1 MTLIPRFPIYPVENY
16 GSAYKL
22 APPGGGSVSLWVV
35 SPWTPGSRS
44 PRIYFTQYPVDTK
57 PTQLTKKNALRA
69 AYISRSAKGFLGCY
83 DSVGGQVLD
92 WERDAAMAWYFGSV
106 RSLGLNGSKDEPCVT
121 PGIEGPVDTTTW
133 EWLVQR
139 VNGAGHAG
147 VVPTLSS
154 ATVKRRLFSQLIGVK
169 GIQYPKSSEM
179 DRPLIDNYK
188 PLATVAGAPWWQ
200 HARSH
205 PEQLEVLR
213 DSDSDS
219 GSGYHSQDAMDVA
232 AKPDAPV
239 VTIETGPV
247 EPLPSPGDSDF
258 NPDAMTHRDLVDLAR
273 KGHGAQQLIDSAN
286 QHRDREAT
294 LRAEAEDE
302 ADDAEKARDAAIAER
317 DAAIE
322 RAKALV
328 PVKTDVKVG
337 DGTVEIDGVTLPKFD
352 GGHGPAPIE
361 GYDLSAWQA
370 VVEVGDFT
378 ATASAPQVAAS
389 IMAGDSVRLVGPPS
403 VGKTSGIREVCAHTG
418 AKFFL
423 IPCGEGATDLSLI
436 AERVIGNGGEFVW
449 RDGHVTQAVRWA
461 IANPETVVVAVLDEV
476 DHLVP
481 EVQSLMHSVLE
492 GDTLVVSPEETLV
505 VPSNIRFVATANTS
519 GLGDITGRHASA
531 KVSDTAFTSRWNA
544 TYTVAYLPEKAEAR
558 LLVNA
563 GAPVEQA
570 EQAVRCAKMTR
581 NEAGEVTQPIVL
593 RQLLAWARA
602 CGRGED
608 PKSAWAWRVMTSTP
622 EHDRHALREL
632 TRTCFNW

>member
-1 MTLIPRFPIYPVENY
+1 MTLIPRSPIYPVENF
-16 GSAYKL
+16 GSAYRL
-22 APPGGGSVSLWVV
+22 CPPGGGGANTLWVV

-44 PRIYFTQYPVDTK
+44 PRIYFTQYAVGTS
-57 PTQLTKKNALRA
+57 PTQLTKKNALGA
-69 AYISRSAKGFLGCY
+69 AYISRSTKGYLACH
-83 DSVGGQVLD
+83 DSVGGQVQD
-92 WERDAAMAWYFGSV
+92 WGRDAAMAWYFGYV
-106 RSLGLNGSKDEPCVT
+106 RSLGLNGTAAEPCVT
-121 PGIEGPVDTTTW
+121 PGIDAPVDDSTW
-133 EWLVQR
+133 LWLCQR
-139 VNGAGHAG
+139 VNGAGHDG

-169 GIQYPKSSEM
+169 GIQYPRSSEM
-179 DRPLIDNYK
+179 DHPLIDNYK
-188 PLATVAGAPWWQ
+188 PVPGAGKLNTAPWWNR
-200 HARSH
+200 ADAH
-205 PEQLEVLR
+205 PEQLEVVR
-213 DSDSDS
+213 DSDS

-247 EPLPSPGDSDF
+247 DSLPSPGDSDF
-258 NPDAMTHRDLVDLAR
+258 DPDAMTHRDLVDLAR
-273 KGHGAQQLIDSAN
+273 KGHDADASISRAYAGTQKAVSDLMDAQKA
-286 QHRDREAT
+286 AAK
-294 LRAEAEDE
+294 AE
-302 ADDAEKARDAAIAER
+302 AER
-317 DAAIE
+317 DAAVS
-322 RAKALV
+322 RANALV
-328 PVKTDVKVG
+328 PAKADVKVG
-337 DGTVEIDGVTLPKFD
+337 DGTIEIDGVTLPKFD
-352 GGHGPAPIE
+352 GGHGPAPID

-370 VVEVGDFT
+370 VVEVADFT

-436 AERVIGNGGEFVW
+436 AERVIGNGGEFIW

-492 GDTLVVSPEETLV
+492 GDTLVVSPEETLA

-544 TYTVAYLPEKAEAR
+544 TYTVAYLPEQAEAR

-570 EQAVRCAKMTR
+570 EAAVRCAKMTR
-581 NEAGEVTQPIVL
+581 NESGEVTQPIVL

>member
-1 MTLIPRFPIYPVENY
+1 LIE
-16 GSAYKL
+16 
-22 APPGGGSVSLWVV
+22 SVN
-35 SPWTPGSRS
+35 RH
-44 PRIYFTQYPVDTK
+44 RQH
-57 PTQLTKKNALRA
+57 
-69 AYISRSAKGFLGCY
+69 
-83 DSVGGQVLD
+83 
-92 WERDAAMAWYFGSV
+92 DAAE
-106 RSLGLNGSKDEPCVT
+106 R
-121 PGIEGPVDTTTW
+121 
-133 EWLVQR
+133 
-139 VNGAGHAG
+139 
-147 VVPTLSS
+147 
-154 ATVKRRLFSQLIGVK
+154 
-169 GIQYPKSSEM
+169 
-179 DRPLIDNYK
+179 
-188 PLATVAGAPWWQ
+188 
-200 HARSH
+200 
-205 PEQLEVLR
+205 
-213 DSDSDS
+213 
-219 GSGYHSQDAMDVA
+219 
-232 AKPDAPV
+232 AK
-239 VTIETGPV
+239 
-247 EPLPSPGDSDF
+247 
-258 NPDAMTHRDLVDLAR
+258 
-273 KGHGAQQLIDSAN
+273 
-286 QHRDREAT
+286 
-294 LRAEAEDE
+294 AEDAAGE
-302 ADDAEKARDAAIAER
+302 ARDARDAAIAER

-361 GYDLSAWQA
+361 GYDLTAWQA
-370 VVEVGDFT
+370 VVEVADFT

-461 IANPETVVVAVLDEV
+461 IAHPETVVVAVLDEV

-570 EQAVRCAKMTR
+570 EAAVKCAKMTR
-581 NEAGEVTQPIVL
+581 NESGEVTQPIVL

>member
-1 MTLIPRFPIYPVENY
+1 MTLIPRSPIFPVENF

-22 APPGGGSVSLWVV
+22 APPGGGHLSLWVV
-35 SPWTPGSRS
+35 SPWTPGTRS
-44 PRIYFTQYPVDTK
+44 PRIYFTQYPADTK
-57 PTQLTKKNALRA
+57 PTQLTKKNAFRA
-69 AYISRSAKGFLGCY
+69 AYISRSTKGYLGCY

-92 WERDAAMAWYFGSV
+92 WERDAAMAWYFGYV
-106 RSLGLNGSKDEPCVT
+106 RSLGLNGTADEPCVT
-121 PGIEGPVDTTTW
+121 PGIDAPVDDSTW
-133 EWLVQR
+133 LWLVQR

-179 DRPLIDNYK
+179 DHPLIDNYK
-188 PLATVAGAPWWQ
+188 PVAAFATAPWWNDA
-200 HARSH
+200 HAH
-205 PEQLEVLR
+205 VPQLEVLR
-213 DSDSDS
+213 DGDS

-239 VTIETGPV
+239 VTIDPGPV
-247 EPLPSPGDSDF
+247 EPSADTDTFDPDS
-258 NPDAMTHRDLVDLAR
+258 MSHRDLVVLAR
-273 KGHGAQQLIDSAN
+273 KGHDADERE
-286 QHRDREAT
+286 HRAT
-294 LRAEAEDE
+294 AALVESVQAVDQAT
-302 ADDAEKARDAAIAER
+302 KARDAAIAER
-317 DAAIE
+317 DAAVE
-322 RAKALV
+322 RANALV
-328 PVKTDVKVG
+328 PAKTDVKVG

-370 VVEVGDFT
+370 VVEVADFT

-436 AERVIGNGGEFVW
+436 AERVIGNGGEFIW

-461 IANPETVVVAVLDEV
+461 IANPGIVCIAVLDEV

-505 VPSNIRFVATANTS
+505 VPSNVRFVATANTS

-570 EQAVRCAKMTR
+570 EAAVKCANMTR
-581 NEAGEVTQPIVL
+581 AESGEVTQPIVL

-622 EHDRHALREL
+622 EHDQHALREL

>member
-1 MTLIPRFPIYPVENY
+1 MTLIPRSPIYPVENY
-16 GSAYKL
+16 GSAYTL
-22 APPGGGSVSLWVV
+22 DAPDKSSLRLWVV
-35 SPWTPGSRS
+35 TPWTPGSRS
-44 PRIYFTQYPVDTK
+44 PRIYFTQYPLGTK

-69 AYISRSAKGFLGCY
+69 AYISRSTNGFLGCY

-92 WERDAAMAWYFGSV
+92 WERDAAMAWYFGYV
-106 RSLGLNGSKDEPCVT
+106 RSLGLNGSKAEPCVT
-121 PGIEGPVDTTTW
+121 PGIEGPVDASTW

-188 PLATVAGAPWWQ
+188 PITAAAGAPWWNRA
-200 HARSH
+200 HAH

-213 DSDSDS
+213 DGDS

-247 EPLPSPGDSDF
+247 ETGSATPAADTGTFD
-258 NPDAMTHRDLVDLAR
+258 PDAMTHRDLVDLAR
-273 KGHGAQQLIDSAN
+273 KGHDADASIKRAYDATQKAVSDLMDAQTA
-286 QHRDREAT
+286 AT
-294 LRAEAEDE
+294 KAE
-302 ADDAEKARDAAIAER
+302 AER

-361 GYDLSAWQA
+361 GYDLTAWQA
-370 VVEVGDFT
+370 VVEVADFT

-461 IANPETVVVAVLDEV
+461 IAHPETVVVAVLDEV

-570 EQAVRCAKMTR
+570 EAAVKCAKMTR
-581 NEAGEVTQPIVL
+581 NESGEVTQPIVL

-608 PKSAWAWRVMTSTP
+608 PKSAWAWRIMTSTP